1 MKRRYYAI
9 LTVLI
14 FSLMAACTH
23 AYDITLAWDPNT
35 EIDLA
40 GYNLYVRVNNSLS
53 YSLFDELS
61 LDEVDP
67 DNPQF
72 MATDMENNVNYDF
85 VVTAVSNAGVE
96 SDFSNEV
103 SVMNGEIIN
112 EEVIIDN
119 VSTVAGQAIQVIAVG
134 AVVDALYGPLTVFS
148 KSANIWI
155 ELHMGLNSRLIQTV

>member
-1 MKRRYYAI
+1 MKRRYHAI

-14 FSLMAACTH
+14 FSLMATSAF

-40 GYNLYVRVNNSLS
+40 GYNLYVRVDNSLS
-53 YSLFDELS
+53 YSFFDELT

-72 MATDMENNVNYDF
+72 MATDMENNVTYDF
-85 VVTAVSNAGVE
+85 VVTAVNNAGEE

-103 SVMNGEIIN
+103 SVMNGEIIK

-119 VSTVAGQAIQVIAVG
+119 VSTVAGQAYTGNSSGSGGGCFI
-134 AVVDALYGPLTVFS
+134 LT
-148 KSANIWI
+148 AN
-155 ELHMGLNSRLIQTV
+155 GFR

>member
-14 FSLMAACTH
+14 FSLMAAYTH

-96 SDFSNEV
+96 SDL
-103 SVMNGEIIN
+103 
-112 EEVIIDN
+112 
-119 VSTVAGQAIQVIAVG
+119 VAG
-134 AVVDALYGPLTVFS
+134 
-148 KSANIWI
+148 
-155 ELHMGLNSRLIQTV
+155 